1 MVKILPNGEIVADD
15 DPRLPSTSAPQRR
28 HPGASTNASSPP
40 GSAANTSSSSSWS
53 FGLGSPA
60 VDGASGRG
68 GIGAPS
74 GGGRGN
80 NGANAAN
87 DVQVESVTIF
97 DLINE
102 KMLEAGFPRLS
113 LGPYSV
119 EPIAVIGTCFALLL
133 FGLPGLLLS
142 LVLFFVVKFSRHGVP
157 SLSDVTGGGAE
168 RVQESGRRTGSGRT
182 MDGHDSS
189 PEDQRKNPEEEK
201 WGAGKRLGGR

>member
-1 MVKILPNGEIVADD
+1 
-15 DPRLPSTSAPQRR
+15 
-28 HPGASTNASSPP
+28 
-40 GSAANTSSSSSWS
+40 
-53 FGLGSPA
+53 
-60 VDGASGRG
+60 
-68 GIGAPS
+68 
-74 GGGRGN
+74 
-80 NGANAAN
+80 
-87 DVQVESVTIF
+87 VTIF

-168 RVQESGRRTGSGRT
+168 RVQESVPRTGSGRT
-182 MDGHDSS
+182 MDGYDSS
-189 PEDQRKNPEEEK
+189 PEDQRRSPEEEK